1 MDGGGLDGRR
11 ARHLFCRSLRFYR
24 PGISKSRTFARIVR
38 GITDLRADSHGS
50 ALFLRRQPS
59 PDRRLRRVLNTTY
72 LRAFYIFFMPRL
84 LEW

>member
-11 ARHLFCRSLRFYR
+11 ARHLFCRSLGSIGQGFRILGRLNVSSGVSLTSALTLTGQRF
-24 PGISKSRTFARIVR
+24 FF
-38 GITDLRADSHGS
+38 GS
-50 ALFLRRQPS
+50 AAFA
-59 PDRRLRRVLNTTY
+59 DRRLRSVLNTTY